1 MHRCN
6 DVHIRAHEVRVGDRL
21 VLSNLAILEIART
34 VSGEVLFITESGSR
48 LPMPADQFVWVSRS
62 RIDAPSGLDAGC

>member
-21 VLSNLAILEIART
+21 VESNLAILEITRT
-34 VSGEVLFITESGSR
+34 RSGEVLFTTESGSR
-48 LPMPADQFVWVSRS
+48 LPMPAHQFVWVARS
-62 RIDAPSGLDAGC
+62 DIDAPPNS